1 MEFEFCI
8 GAHARAA
15 PNALHYR
22 AEVFSVGKSEQN
34 IKICLISCDIC
45 LMLLNAYF
53 DTETTACITG
63 FAHTRAIDSRYY
75 P

>member
-1 MEFEFCI
+1 MSSAL
-8 GAHARAA
+8 GHTRAA

-45 LMLLNAYF
+45 LMLLNDYF
-53 DTETTACITG
+53 DTETTVHVLQVL
-63 FAHTRAIDSRYY
+63 HTQEPLILDTIHN
-75 P
+75 